1 MQTYWQN
8 ATNPNNIAR
17 GLYII
22 FPFRY
27 RDSFQSIAIDDK
39 DKEIPPLIFDSGD
52 FIELLSVKC
61 RNGNFVKRFNL
72 NSKLEEIKEEWYR
85 KAEASKI
92 YHLND
97 LQLFIFNNGIAFIT
111 TYFAYKNEDVD
122 KVYQLINPG
131 YVKEKS
137 EEKQLFYIWGHS
149 YEFDVNNNWKRM
161 EEILDRLIG
170 HNNIFYGTNREVL
183 LPC

>member
-1 MQTYWQN
+1 MNTYWQN
-8 ATNPNNIAR
+8 TTNPNKIAR

-27 RDSFQSIAIDDK
+27 QGSFQSIAIDDK

-61 RNGNFVKRFNL
+61 RNGNFVKRFDL

-137 EEKQLFYIWGHS
+137 EEMKQAQ
-149 YEFDVNNNWKRM
+149 
-161 EEILDRLIG
+161 EELL
-170 HNNIFYGTNREVL
+170 EVL
-183 LPC
+183 EAKIFCFIKEKSGLTLSWFTQDEESKKYIIKEA